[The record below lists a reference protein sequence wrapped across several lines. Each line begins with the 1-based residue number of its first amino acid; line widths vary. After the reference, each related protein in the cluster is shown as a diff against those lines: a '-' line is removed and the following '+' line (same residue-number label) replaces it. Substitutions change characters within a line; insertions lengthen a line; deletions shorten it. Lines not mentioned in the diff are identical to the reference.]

1 MARIKVLEYT
11 FENETIKIPVN
22 VSVNGVFSC
31 SIPHLMAQKLGLE
44 KNDLLGSKLSDV
56 EDVLN
61 SAFYEYKQR
70 SNKTR
75 MMVAIS
81 FKATRNFMMDEKGNP
96 HPAFDMFFDSSRW
109 ADEYYDR
116 ISFGYRILLEESI
129 NGTRFYYDARQ
140 REQVSSTILEN
151 KIIPESR
158 QCEGWVGIHSTTIS
172 STEKIIMPYS
182 EKLVENL
189 ESIKQQLRNASNFLS
204 ELLSASNREE
214 LLVSD
219 NFKLLK

>member
-70 SNKTR
+70 STKTR

-81 FKATRNFMMDEKGNP
+81 FKATRNFMKKEIP
-96 HPAFDMFFDSSRW
+96 IRHLICSL
-109 ADEYYDR
+109 
-116 ISFGYRILLEESI
+116 ILLDGLM
-129 NGTRFYYDARQ
+129 N
-140 REQVSSTILEN
+140 
-151 KIIPESR
+151 
-158 QCEGWVGIHSTTIS
+158 TTI
-172 STEKIIMPYS
+172 E
-182 EKLVENL
+182 LVLDIEYC
-189 ESIKQQLRNASNFLS
+189 
-204 ELLSASNREE
+204 
-214 LLVSD
+214 
-219 NFKLLK
+219 LKRV